1 MLAQEEVFVIHDL
14 HHQGLSVR
22 AIARRLGLDR
32 NTVRKYLRSGLQ
44 APRYGPRV
52 AMSSLLD
59 PYRAYLQQRLTAYP
73 ELTATRLLRE
83 IRNRGYPGSY
93 TIVKQLVRELRPP
106 VDSGFEHR
114 FETPAGEQAQVDFAY
129 FRVVFTDEPTQVH
142 VVWLFTMVLGC
153 SRMLFGRF
161 VLHQDLETLLRCH
174 VMAFERF
181 GGVPR
186 TTLYDRM
193 RAAVVDEDADG
204 RPLFNAKLLDLASH
218 YGFTPKACQPY
229 RAKTKGKVERPYR
242 YVRQD
247 FFLGREFAN
256 LEDLNGQLD
265 AWLAEVANCRVH
277 GTTRRC
283 VQTAFEEERPHLQPL
298 PPIPYRAVLRLQRR
312 ISRDGLVSVDGNQYS
327 VPDTTR
333 HRVVE
338 VHSLLQEIQIFDAGH
353 LVAVHTPR
361 EGRGHIVIAT
371 GHRRFPPPGN
381 AKVRRTGPE
390 PPPLQRPG
398 EQILVRPLDIYDNV
412 ATALAQAG
420 RDPR

>member
-1 MLAQEEVFVIHDL
+1 MVHDL

-44 APRYGPRV
+44 APRYGPR
-52 AMSSLLD
+52 APMSSLLD
-59 PYRAYLQQRLTAYP
+59 PYRAYLQQRLTAFP

-83 IRNRGYPGSY
+83 IRDHGYAGGY
-93 TIVKQLVRELRPP
+93 TIVKRLVRDLRPSVP
-106 VDSGFEHR
+106 GGFEHR
-114 FETPAGEQAQVDFAY
+114 FETPAGEQAQADFAY
-129 FRVVFTDEPTQVH
+129 FRVIFTDEPSQVH

-153 SRMLFGRF
+153 SRFLFGRF

-174 VMAFERF
+174 VLAFEHF

-193 RAAVVDEDADG
+193 RTAVIDEDADG
-204 RPLFNAKLLDLASH
+204 RPIFNAKLLDLASH
-218 YGFTPKACQPY
+218 YGFVPKACKPY

-256 LEDLNGQLD
+256 LEDLNRQFD
-265 AWLAEVANCRVH
+265 VWLTEVANRREH

-283 VQTAFEEERPHLQPL
+283 VQTAFAEEQPHLQSL
-298 PPIPYRAVLRLQRR
+298 PQIPYRAVLRLQRR
-312 ISRDGLVSVDGNQYS
+312 ISRDGLVSVDGNRYS

-338 VHSLLQEIQIFDAGH
+338 VHSLLQEIQIFEAGQ
-353 LVAVHTPR
+353 LIAVHAPC
-361 EGRGHIVIAT
+361 EGRGHIVIAA

-381 AKVRRTGPE
+381 AKVRRMGAE
-390 PPPLQRPG
+390 VPPLLRPG
-398 EQILVRPLDIYDNV
+398 EHILARPLDVYDHV
-412 ATALAQAG
+412 AAALASAG
-420 RDPR
+420 RDQR